1 MSKGTAEH
9 SLFTNVIKGATCAS
23 STTKTMKFAQFEDHI
38 LYFISTFTDAPCLVN
53 LILSSKQFSAVFDAD
68 AVWRERKQREQYPK
82 KLLRY
87 TLMLRAKRLIPKSF
101 SESKRAYVV
110 WWLCCMNNRDIVAQN
125 AFIDKYTVRLKEDLR
140 SQTAQLITN
149 SISRKLLAGTKD
161 QTQCLHKR
169 ILFSLLKTVHEN
181 RKDLST
187 NLQLHVS
194 CDHCRLSCLG
204 AAWYCC
210 ACRVYMCTHCTDGMT
225 SKPQHALHPLA
236 LHAGPTSGL
245 EFNSTYSCGCFDC
258 GVTVHVHARSRG
270 VVGGSSGRADKVR
283 QPLVEVSFVC
293 AGVDGLFRQRCRS
306 ESGQFELLQRMRTE
320 NDFLLES

>member
-1 MSKGTAEH
+1 MLTRAPPRGHVQQQKA
-9 SLFTNVIKGATCAS
+9 
-23 STTKTMKFAQFEDHI
+23 MKLSQFEDHI

-53 LILSSKQFSAVFDAD
+53 LILSSKQFAAVFDAD

-101 SESKRAYVV
+101 SEVKKAYVV

-125 AFIDKYTVRLKEDLR
+125 AFLDKYNVRLKADLR
-140 SQTAQLITN
+140 SQTAEIIT
-149 SISRKLLAGTKD
+149 SSLSRQLLAGTKA
-161 QTQCLHKR
+161 QSQCVHKR

-187 NLQLHVS
+187 NLQLHVR
-194 CDHCRLSCLG
+194 CGVCKLSCQG

-210 ACRVYMCTHCTDGMT
+210 ACQVYLCTHCTDGKAN
-225 SKPQHALHPLA
+225 KPQHALHPLA
-236 LHAGPTSGL
+236 LHTGPMAGL
-245 EFNSTYSCGCFDC
+245 EFNKTYSCGCFDC
-258 GVTVHVHARSRG
+258 GVTVHVHARSN
-270 VVGGSSGRADKVR
+270 SITASCRADKPR
-283 QPLVEVSFVC
+283 HSLVEVSFVC

-320 NDFLLES
+320 NDFLLEA